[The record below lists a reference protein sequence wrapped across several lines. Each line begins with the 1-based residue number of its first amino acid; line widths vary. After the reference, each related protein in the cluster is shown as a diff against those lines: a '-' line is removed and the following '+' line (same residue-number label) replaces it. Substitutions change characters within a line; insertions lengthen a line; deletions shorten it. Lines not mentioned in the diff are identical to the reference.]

1 MYTNLFEDR
10 KYVESAYEVNLDE
23 NIVILL
29 AHYEYEYE
37 YHEGYSY
44 VLFYDK
50 SNGGLYEVTG
60 SHCSRCGLEGQWS
73 PKETSIEILRAE
85 LDSGRFSNE
94 IRENIEKILESIS
107 NGILV

>member
-10 KYVESAYEVNLDE
+10 KCVESAYEVTLDE

-29 AHYEYEYE
+29 AHYEYENY
-37 YHEGYSY
+37 EGYSY

-60 SHCSRCGLEGQWS
+60 SHCSCYGLEGQWS
-73 PKETSIEILRAE
+73 PEETSIEILRAE
-85 LDSGRFSNE
+85 LDRGRFSNE

>member
-10 KYVESAYEVNLDE
+10 KYVESAYEVTLDE

-60 SHCSRCGLEGQWS
+60 SHCSCYGLEGQWS